1 MTVVETFRST
11 DSGDERR
18 RDNRAQVGESS
29 SADGQGA
36 RRVGDGVVDSIIR
49 EAEFGLDVAYVQ
61 AKRLDP
67 NEGVRLSGVRD
78 FVGGLEG
85 PSGLSHFGNFVRWKL
100 APGTCRS
107 RNIKRVIPSI
117 MGSGALRAIQAGVV
131 NRMLRRRRSIDCLRR
146 GRTRSEPHFWRH
158 RGLSPRP
165 WRP

>member
-36 RRVGDGVVDSIIR
+36 RRVGDGVVDGVIR

-61 AKRLDP
+61 AKQLDP

-85 PSGLSHFGNFVRWKL
+85 PSGLSHFGNFVRWKHSARHL
-100 APGTCRS
+100 PQPKHQEGHPVDYGVRRFASDPGRS
-107 RNIKRVIPSI
+107 RKPNAPS
-117 MGSGALRAIQAGVV
+117 
-131 NRMLRRRRSIDCLRR
+131 
-146 GRTRSEPHFWRH
+146 P
-158 RGLSPRP
+158 
-165 WRP
+165 